1 MNFTKGRRIT
11 VTYKSFTVLMCV
23 AISLCV
29 LFANTTVAY
38 AAGTNIFGNAEIP
51 AQLET
56 VYDIMI
62 AIGLGA
68 GAVSL
73 TVCGVYMLIGGEKGM
88 EFCRKWGSKVLV
100 TVAALLII
108 PNILVGGY
116 NLFNSVKWN
125 PSDPSGNSPVEHKE
139 ADAWDIFFNTDP
151 GSESDGEGGDGE

>member
-1 MNFTKGRRIT
+1 MDFTKERRIRT
-11 VTYKSFTVLMCV
+11 AHKSITFLMCV
-23 AISLCV
+23 AIFLCV

-38 AAGTNIFGNAEIP
+38 AAGMNIFGNAEIP

-73 TVCGVYMLIGGEKGM
+73 AVCGVYMLVGGEKGM
-88 EFCRKWGSKVLV
+88 EFCRKWGSKVLI

-125 PSDPSGNSPVEHKE
+125 PSDPTENSPVEHKE
-139 ADAWDIFFNTDP
+139 ADGWDIIFNTDP
-151 GSESDGEGGDGE
+151 GSENGEEGGDGE